1 VSFLSEV
8 RLESRFGPFVVFQEN
23 LGFIPN
29 LTDITSPRQYV
40 MLNSTIGHTTFPHWV
55 FLPGRQT

>member
-1 VSFLSEV
+1 MSFLSEV

-29 LTDITSPRQYV
+29 LLQA
-40 MLNSTIGHTTFPHWV
+40 
-55 FLPGRQT
+55 QTRFASSHRGGVET